1 MSKRIAAIL
10 VVAGLTASPAQAFD
24 ILALKVLGFS
34 PDGRY
39 FAFMQYGPQW
49 DAGKLFAE
57 TYVIDA
63 STDRYVQGAPVRVST
78 DMKEDASSDKIE
90 PELKAFL
97 GRVGQRTASL
107 IGQHK
112 IGKPGAVLASVADTR
127 VGDYEH
133 TEAKPP
139 PPAGAT
145 EVTAKHSQLG
155 ELKLKL
161 ETKEIP
167 WPKSSRLYAGK
178 EAPSCASEV
187 EGKGAAFRL
196 TLERGGRTI
205 LLQDDKTVPA
215 SRNCVSGYGIA
226 EVHAF
231 DRPDG
236 KITLAV
242 ILGMKARGFEGERP
256 AVPGGDA
263 RSGPLTGF
271 RFAASCSRSGAF
283 SRRVP

>member
-10 VVAGLTASPAQAFD
+10 VVAGLTANPAQAFD

-107 IGQHK
+107 I
-112 IGKPGAVLASVADTR
+112 ASKDRQAGRCARQRRGRR

-139 PPAGAT
+139 PPAG
-145 EVTAKHSQLG
+145 Q
-155 ELKLKL
+155 
-161 ETKEIP
+161 
-167 WPKSSRLYAGK
+167 
-178 EAPSCASEV
+178 
-187 EGKGAAFRL
+187 
-196 TLERGGRTI
+196 
-205 LLQDDKTVPA
+205 
-215 SRNCVSGYGIA
+215 
-226 EVHAF
+226 
-231 DRPDG
+231 
-236 KITLAV
+236 
-242 ILGMKARGFEGERP
+242 
-256 AVPGGDA
+256 
-263 RSGPLTGF
+263 
-271 RFAASCSRSGAF
+271 
-283 SRRVP
+283 RR

>member
-10 VVAGLTASPAQAFD
+10 LAAGLASTPAQAFD

-39 FAFMQYGPQW
+39 FAFTQYGPQW

-63 STDRYVQGAPVRVST
+63 STDRYVQGVPVRVSN
-78 DMKEDASSDKIE
+78 DMKEDASSDTIE

-97 GRVGQRTASL
+97 GRVGKRTASL
-107 IGQHK
+107 ISQHK
-112 IGKPGAVLASVADTR
+112 IGKPGAVLASVADAR
-127 VGDYEH
+127 VSDYEH
-133 TEAKPP
+133 SADKPP
-139 PPAGAT
+139 PPAGSM
-145 EVTAKHSQLG
+145 EVTAKHPRLG

-161 ETKEIP
+161 EAKEFP

-178 EAPSCASEV
+178 EAPSCAQEV

-196 TLERGGRTI
+196 TLEQGGRSVV
-205 LLQDDKTVPA
+205 LQDDKTVPA

-236 KITLAV
+236 KVTLAV
-242 ILGMKARGFEGERP
+242 ILGMKARGFEGSDRMFL
-256 AVPGGDA
+256 AV
-263 RSGPLTGF
+263 T
-271 RFAASCSRSGAF
+271 
-283 SRRVP
+283 RVLDR